1 MKKVLLVLILFGIG
15 FAFAEE
21 TETENY
27 EELLVQVEK
36 EYGEDRVG
44 DFQNI
49 WRYAEDKGVET
60 LSWET
65 VKRCLDT
72 PCCLETGKNDEIADL

>member
-21 TETENY
+21 TENY
-27 EELLVQVEK
+27 EELLIQVEK
-36 EYGEDRVG
+36 EYGEDSIEY
-44 DFQNI
+44 FQNI
-49 WRYAEDKGVET
+49 WRYAEDKGIES

-72 PCCLETGKNDEIADL
+72 PCCLEDGDNDEIADL

>member
-15 FAFAEE
+15 FAFAE
-21 TETENY
+21 ETENY

-49 WRYAEDKGVET
+49 WRYAEDKGIET

-65 VKRCLDT
+65 VKKCLDT
-72 PCCLETGKNDEIADL
+72 PCCLETGENDEIADL

>member
-21 TETENY
+21 TENY
-27 EELLVQVEK
+27 EELLIQVEK

-49 WRYAEDKGVET
+49 WRYAEDKGIET

-72 PCCLETGKNDEIADL
+72 PCCLETGENDEIADL

>member
-21 TETENY
+21 TENY
-27 EELLVQVEK
+27 EELLIQVEK

-49 WRYAEDKGVET
+49 WRYAEDKGIEA

-72 PCCLETGKNDEIADL
+72 PCCLETGENDEIADL

>member
-1 MKKVLLVLILFGIG
+1 MKKALLVLILFGIG

-27 EELLVQVEK
+27 EKIHVQNKK
-36 EYGEDRVG
+36 ENGEDRVG

-49 WRYAEDKGVET
+49 WRYAEDKGIET

-72 PCCLETGKNDEIADL
+72 PCCLETGKNDETADL